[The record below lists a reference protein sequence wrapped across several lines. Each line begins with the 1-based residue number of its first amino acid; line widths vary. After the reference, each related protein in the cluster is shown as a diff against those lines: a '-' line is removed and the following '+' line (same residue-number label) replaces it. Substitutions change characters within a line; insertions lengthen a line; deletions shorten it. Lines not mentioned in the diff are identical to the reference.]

1 MERQFRLWLFCNAT
15 SWPTHNGRQF
25 FNKKTDYKNYSRTK
39 TSVLSFRLGKKSI
52 SWEHPSFIYFQS
64 KTVDKKSNI
73 YFIGIQNEVYPDI
86 LLYDKMYC
94 HNTDLQWIDTSQHI
108 FFLCIYSRYIRL
120 PFFISS
126 IANATENCSSDCI
139 NY

>member
-86 LLYDKMYC
+86 LSWDKMYGLSKYKE
-94 HNTDLQWIDTSQHI
+94 DISAKIYFAFIYVLSMYAYLSLYLQSPMQQKIVALI
-108 FFLCIYSRYIRL
+108 V
-120 PFFISS
+120 
-126 IANATENCSSDCI
+126 
-139 NY
+139 